1 MLRKFNF
8 QIIALLA
15 FMLVAPVNAVTPS
28 AQQIE
33 QFKSMPKAQQEAL
46 ARQMGIDLSD
56 LNLSGGSS
64 NNIQV
69 QSETQVNRYVDDDEI
84 AKRLAEQSA
93 NKDKTK
99 ELKPFGYDLFDS
111 STATASFAPPTNL
124 PVPAD
129 YILGPGDTIRVQL
142 FGKVSEQHSL
152 QVNNEGVIEVPDLGP
167 MNAAGLSYNEFKQQ
181 LTQRYSE
188 QVIGVTP
195 NISMGELRTIQVYMV
210 GEAYQPGAYTVS
222 ALSTITNALFSS
234 GGINDVGSLRHIE
247 LKRAG
252 KTVTEFDLYDLLVFG
267 DTSKDMRLQQGDVIF
282 IPIVKKLVS
291 VDGEVRRPAI
301 YEANDNDTMASMLNI
316 AGGLLPTAAA
326 KSLQVAR
333 STASDGFEVK
343 TVNMQD
349 RAERS
354 LKLSAGDFINVPAA
368 GNEFNNA
375 VVVMGAYATPGLTQ
389 WRPGLMLS
397 DLVNRNSLM
406 GTTDVDYALIM
417 RGAKFAR
424 QSDIIQFEPAKVLS
438 GETDVELNAFD
449 KVVFFNR
456 FTPIDPAVEEDR
468 KQKEFLSGLEN
479 TRFSSSQQN
488 STTGGYV
495 NNIPMQNGANGQ
507 TTSNSQNPQFENTL
521 RDQSTGN
528 NSRNIKGSDDND
540 NDADNKE
547 DNRANFLQE
556 LDLASFTEK
565 YLILE
570 KTKYLSR
577 EELLAPIIERL
588 QNEST
593 QSSPMKLVEI
603 TGQVKFPGVYPVQK
617 NANVRDL
624 ILAGGGLLESAYLQ
638 KAEISRTGLD
648 SDNALQIDHI
658 QIDLIDSMLGNNNIP
673 LQSKDTLNVLRTP
686 DWHEN
691 KKVELVGEVVFPG
704 VYQIKKGETLAQL
717 IERAGGLT
725 EEATVK
731 AVVFTREELKERER
745 ENLDKS
751 VENLRQQIAST
762 NLSGSQNVKT
772 IDYQEA
778 TLILDELLNVEPV
791 GRLVIDMPQIIAG
804 NPTAD
809 LSLKDGDKLF
819 VPNISS
825 SVSVVGEVFVPST
838 HMFKFGKTLKQ
849 YISNS
854 GGETDRADMGDVYI
868 VKADGSVTIPET
880 SFWFSSSE
888 TVLEPGDTIVVPRDV
903 TNYER
908 LGLWQTIT
916 QIAYQSAIALIAIGN
931 L

>member
-1 MLRKFNF
+1 MF
-8 QIIALLA
+8 
-15 FMLVAPVNAVTPS
+15 VAPVNAVTPS

-69 QSETQVNRYVDDDEI
+69 QPETQVNRYVDDNEI
-84 AKRLAEQSA
+84 AARLAAQSA
-93 NKDKTK
+93 NKNKTK

-301 YEANDNDTMASMLNI
+301 YEAKDSDTMASMLNI

-333 STASDGFEVK
+333 STASNGFEVK

-349 RAERS
+349 RAGRS
-354 LKLSAGDFINVPAA
+354 LKLAAGDFINVPAA
-368 GNEFNNA
+368 GSEFNNA

-406 GTTDVDYALIM
+406 GATDVDYALIM

-438 GETDVELNAFD
+438 GESDVELNAFD

-456 FTPIDPAVEEDR
+456 FTPVDPEDIER
-468 KQKEFLSGLEN
+468 GKEKQDLVQ
-479 TRFSSSQQN
+479 SSTSNRATSQQKQN
-488 STTGGYV
+488 TQYV

-507 TTSNSQNPQFENTL
+507 TTSNEQNPQFENTL
-521 RDQSTGN
+521 RDQSAGS
-528 NSRNIKGSDDND
+528 NSRNNKDND
-540 NDADNKE
+540 DDENKK

-588 QNEST
+588 QNESS

-603 TGQVKFPGVYPVQK
+603 TGQVKFPGVYPVKK

-648 SDNALQIDHI
+648 EDNALRIEHI
-658 QIDLIDSMLGNNNIP
+658 QIDLIDSMLGNSNIA

-704 VYQIKKGETLAQL
+704 IYQIKKGETLAQL
-717 IERAGGLT
+717 VERAGGFT

-731 AVVFTREELKERER
+731 AVIFTREELKQRER

-762 NLSGSQNVKT
+762 NLSGSQNVKS

-778 TLILDELLNVEPV
+778 KLILDELLDVEPV

-838 HMFKFGKTLKQ
+838 HMFKYGKTLEQ
-849 YISNS
+849 YIANS
-854 GGETDRADMGDVYI
+854 GGENDRADMGDVYI
-868 VKADGSVTIPET
+868 VKADGSVTIPES
-880 SFWFSSSE
+880 SFWFSSKE

>member
-1 MLRKFNF
+1 MF
-8 QIIALLA
+8 
-15 FMLVAPVNAVTPS
+15 VAPVNAVTPS

-56 LNLSGGSS
+56 LNLSGGSNS
-64 NNIQV
+64 SVEV
-69 QSETQVNRYVDDDEI
+69 QPESQVNRYVDDNEI
-84 AKRLAEQSA
+84 AARLAEQSA

-301 YEANDNDTMASMLNI
+301 YEAKNNDTMASMLNI

-349 RAERS
+349 RAGRS
-354 LKLSAGDFINVPAA
+354 LKLAAGDFINVPAA

-456 FTPIDPAVEEDR
+456 FTPVDPEESD
-468 KQKEFLSGLEN
+468 KQGEKKGNDSKRATN
-479 TRFSSSQQN
+479 QQKQG
-488 STTGGYV
+488 TQYV
-495 NNIPMQNGANGQ
+495 NNIPMQSGANGQ
-507 TTSNSQNPQFENTL
+507 ATSNTQNPQFENTL
-521 RDQSTGN
+521 RDQSAAS
-528 NSRNIKGSDDND
+528 NSRNNKGTMDDEN
-540 NDADNKE
+540 NE
-547 DNRANFLQE
+547 DSKANFLQE

-617 NANVRDL
+617 NATVRDL

-638 KAEISRTGLD
+638 KAEISRTSLD
-648 SDNALQIDHI
+648 SSNALRIEHI
-658 QIDLIDSMLGNNNIP
+658 QIDLIDSMLGNNNIA

-731 AVVFTREELKERER
+731 AVVFTREELKQRER

-778 TLILDELLNVEPV
+778 KLILDELLQVEPV

-838 HMFKFGKTLKQ
+838 HMFKYGKTLEQ
-849 YISNS
+849 YVANS

-880 SFWFSSSE
+880 SFWFSSNE

-916 QIAYQSAIALIAIGN
+916 QIAYQSAVALIAIGN

>member
-1 MLRKFNF
+1 M
-8 QIIALLA
+8 
-15 FMLVAPVNAVTPS
+15 
-28 AQQIE
+28 
-33 QFKSMPKAQQEAL
+33 
-46 ARQMGIDLSD
+46 
-56 LNLSGGSS
+56 
-64 NNIQV
+64 
-69 QSETQVNRYVDDDEI
+69 
-84 AKRLAEQSA
+84 
-93 NKDKTK
+93 
-99 ELKPFGYDLFDS
+99 
-111 STATASFAPPTNL
+111 
-124 PVPAD
+124 
-129 YILGPGDTIRVQL
+129 
-142 FGKVSEQHSL
+142 SEQHSL

-301 YEANDNDTMASMLNI
+301 YEAKDNDTMASMLNI

-349 RAERS
+349 RAGRS
-354 LKLSAGDFINVPAA
+354 LKLAAGDFINVPAA

-456 FTPIDPAVEEDR
+456 FTPVDPEESD
-468 KQKEFLSGLEN
+468 KQGEKKGNDSKRATN
-479 TRFSSSQQN
+479 QQKQG
-488 STTGGYV
+488 TQYV
-495 NNIPMQNGANGQ
+495 NNIPMQSGANGQ
-507 TTSNSQNPQFENTL
+507 ATSNTQNPQFENTL
-521 RDQSTGN
+521 RDQSAAS
-528 NSRNIKGSDDND
+528 NSRNNKGTMDDEN
-540 NDADNKE
+540 NEDNK
-547 DNRANFLQE
+547 ANFLQE

-617 NANVRDL
+617 NATVRDL

-638 KAEISRTGLD
+638 KAEISRTSLD
-648 SDNALQIDHI
+648 SSNALRIEHI
-658 QIDLIDSMLGNNNIP
+658 QIDLIDSMLGNSNIA

-731 AVVFTREELKERER
+731 AVVFTREELKQRER

-778 TLILDELLNVEPV
+778 KLILDELLLVEPV

-838 HMFKFGKTLKQ
+838 HMFKYGKTLEQ
-849 YISNS
+849 YIANS

>member
-1 MLRKFNF
+1 MF
-8 QIIALLA
+8 
-15 FMLVAPVNAVTPS
+15 VAPVNAVTPS

-56 LNLSGGSS
+56 LNLSGGSNS
-64 NNIQV
+64 SVEV
-69 QSETQVNRYVDDDEI
+69 QPESQVNRYVDDNEI
-84 AKRLAEQSA
+84 AARLAEQSA
-93 NKDKTK
+93 NKNKTK

-301 YEANDNDTMASMLNI
+301 YEAKNNDTMASMLNI

-349 RAERS
+349 RAGRS
-354 LKLSAGDFINVPAA
+354 LKLAAGDFINVPAA
-368 GNEFNNA
+368 GTEFNNA

-456 FTPIDPAVEEDR
+456 FTPIDPEESD
-468 KQKEFLSGLEN
+468 KQGEKKGNDSKRATN
-479 TRFSSSQQN
+479 QQKQG
-488 STTGGYV
+488 TQYV
-495 NNIPMQNGANGQ
+495 NNIPMQSGANGQ
-507 TTSNSQNPQFENTL
+507 VTSNTQNPQFENTL
-521 RDQSTGN
+521 RDQSAAS
-528 NSRNIKGSDDND
+528 NSRNNKGTMDDEN
-540 NDADNKE
+540 NEDNK
-547 DNRANFLQE
+547 ANLLQE

-617 NANVRDL
+617 NATVRDL

-638 KAEISRTGLD
+638 KAEISRTSLD
-648 SDNALQIDHI
+648 SSNALRIEHI
-658 QIDLIDSMLGNNNIP
+658 QIDLIDSMLGNSNIA

-731 AVVFTREELKERER
+731 AVVFTREELKQRER

-778 TLILDELLNVEPV
+778 KLILDELLQVEPV

-838 HMFKFGKTLKQ
+838 HMFKYGKTLEQ
-849 YISNS
+849 YVANS

-880 SFWFSSSE
+880 SFWFSSNE

-916 QIAYQSAIALIAIGN
+916 QIAYQSAVALIAIGN

>member
-1 MLRKFNF
+1 MF
-8 QIIALLA
+8 
-15 FMLVAPVNAVTPS
+15 VAPVNAVTPS

-56 LNLSGGSS
+56 LNLSGGSNS
-64 NNIQV
+64 SVEV
-69 QSETQVNRYVDDDEI
+69 QPESQVNRYVDDNEI
-84 AKRLAEQSA
+84 AARLAEQSA
-93 NKDKTK
+93 NKNKTK

-301 YEANDNDTMASMLNI
+301 YEAKNNDTMASMLNI

-349 RAERS
+349 RAGRS
-354 LKLSAGDFINVPAA
+354 LKLAAGDFINVPAA
-368 GNEFNNA
+368 GTEFNNA

-456 FTPIDPAVEEDR
+456 FTPVDPEESD
-468 KQKEFLSGLEN
+468 KQGEKKGNDSKRATN
-479 TRFSSSQQN
+479 QQKQG
-488 STTGGYV
+488 TQYV
-495 NNIPMQNGANGQ
+495 NNIPMQSGANGQ
-507 TTSNSQNPQFENTL
+507 VTSNTQNPQFENTL
-521 RDQSTGN
+521 RDQSAAS
-528 NSRNIKGSDDND
+528 NSRNNKGTMDDEN
-540 NDADNKE
+540 NEDNK
-547 DNRANFLQE
+547 ANFLQE

-617 NANVRDL
+617 NATVRDL

-638 KAEISRTGLD
+638 KAEISRTSLD
-648 SDNALQIDHI
+648 SSNALRIEHI
-658 QIDLIDSMLGNNNIP
+658 QIDLIDSMLGNNNIA

-731 AVVFTREELKERER
+731 AVVFTREELKQRER

-778 TLILDELLNVEPV
+778 KLILDELLQVEPV

-838 HMFKFGKTLKQ
+838 HMFKYGKTLEQ
-849 YISNS
+849 YVANS

-880 SFWFSSSE
+880 SFWFSSNE

>member
-15 FMLVAPVNAVTPS
+15 FIFVAQVNAVTPS

-69 QSETQVNRYVDDDEI
+69 QPETQVNRYVDDGEI
-84 AKRLAEQSA
+84 AARLAQQSA
-93 NKDKTK
+93 NENKSK

-111 STATASFAPPTNL
+111 AAASFAPPSNL

-129 YILGPGDTIRVQL
+129 YILGPGDSIRVQL
-142 FGKVSEQHSL
+142 FGKVSEQYEL

-167 MNAAGLSYNEFKQQ
+167 MNAAGLSYNEFKKQ
-181 LTQRYSE
+181 LTERYTE

-195 NISMGELRTIQVYMV
+195 NISMGELRTIQIYMV

-222 ALSTITNALFSS
+222 ALSTITNALFAS
-234 GGINDVGSLRHIE
+234 GGVNNVGSLRHIQ

-267 DTSKDMRLQQGDVIF
+267 DTNKDMRLQQGDVIF
-282 IPIVKKLVS
+282 IPIVKKLIS
-291 VDGEVRRPAI
+291 VDGNVRRPAI
-301 YEANDNDTMASMLNI
+301 YEALDNDTMAIILNI

-326 KSLQVAR
+326 NSLQVAR
-333 STASDGFEVK
+333 SNAGEGFQVR
-343 TVNMQD
+343 TVDMHGKEG
-349 RAERS
+349 RAF
-354 LKLSAGDFINVPAA
+354 KLVAGDFINVPAT

-389 WRPGLMLS
+389 WRPGLTLA
-397 DLVNRNSLM
+397 DLVDRNSLL
-406 GTTDVDYALIM
+406 GSTDVDYALIM
-417 RGAKFAR
+417 RGAKFSR
-424 QSDIIQFEPAKVLS
+424 QSEIVQFEPAKVLS
-438 GETDVELNAFD
+438 GEYNAVLNAFD
-449 KVVFFNR
+449 KVIFFNR
-456 FTPIDPAVEEDR
+456 FTPVNPVSEEE
-468 KQKEFLSGLEN
+468 KKNKEFQERLN
-479 TRFSSSQQN
+479 NARFNANQQEQN
-488 STTGGYV
+488 VNYA
-495 NNIPMQNGANGQ
+495 NNIPVQSAAGDNNQNAQFQ
-507 TTSNSQNPQFENTL
+507 TTL
-521 RDQSTGN
+521 RDQTGSS
-528 NSRNIKGSDDND
+528 NSRKSTNKNGAENDEEQNKDN
-540 NDADNKE
+540 
-547 DNRANFLQE
+547 NFLQA
-556 LDLASFTEK
+556 LDLASFTDK

-577 EELLAPIIERL
+577 EELLAPIVERL
-588 QNEST
+588 QNESS
-593 QSSPMKLVEI
+593 QSSPLKLVEI
-603 TGQVKFPGVYPVQK
+603 TGQVKFPGVYPAQK

-638 KAEISRTGLD
+638 KAEISRTSLD
-648 SDNALQIDHI
+648 NDKALSIEHI
-658 QIDLIDSMLGNNNIP
+658 TIDLIDSMLGNNNIA

-717 IERAGGLT
+717 VERAGGFT

-731 AVVFTREELKERER
+731 AVIFTREELKERER

-778 TLILDELLNVEPV
+778 KLILDELLEVEPV

-825 SVSVVGEVFVPST
+825 AVSVVGEIFVPST
-838 HMFKFGKTLKQ
+838 HIFKYGKTLKQ
-849 YISNS
+849 YIANS
-854 GGETDRADMGDVYI
+854 GGETDRADMGDIYI
-868 VKADGSVTIPET
+868 VKADGSVTIPST
-880 SFWFSSSE
+880 SFWFSSEE

>member
-1 MLRKFNF
+1 MF
-8 QIIALLA
+8 
-15 FMLVAPVNAVTPS
+15 VAPVNAVTPS

-56 LNLSGGSS
+56 LNLSGGSNS
-64 NNIQV
+64 SVEV
-69 QSETQVNRYVDDDEI
+69 QPESQVNRYVDDNEI
-84 AKRLAEQSA
+84 AARLAEQSA
-93 NKDKTK
+93 NKNKTK

-301 YEANDNDTMASMLNI
+301 YEAKNNDTMASMLNI

-349 RAERS
+349 RAGRS
-354 LKLSAGDFINVPAA
+354 LKLAAGDFINVPAA
-368 GNEFNNA
+368 GTEFNNA

-456 FTPIDPAVEEDR
+456 FTPIDPEESD
-468 KQKEFLSGLEN
+468 KQGEKKGNDSKRATN
-479 TRFSSSQQN
+479 QQKQG
-488 STTGGYV
+488 TQYV
-495 NNIPMQNGANGQ
+495 NNIPMQSGANGQ
-507 TTSNSQNPQFENTL
+507 VTSNTQNPQFENTL
-521 RDQSTGN
+521 RDQSAAS
-528 NSRNIKGSDDND
+528 NSRNNKGTMDDKN
-540 NDADNKE
+540 NEDNK
-547 DNRANFLQE
+547 ANLLQE

-617 NANVRDL
+617 NATVRDL

-638 KAEISRTGLD
+638 KAEISRTSLD
-648 SDNALQIDHI
+648 SSNALRIEHI
-658 QIDLIDSMLGNNNIP
+658 QIDLIDSMLGNSNIA

-731 AVVFTREELKERER
+731 AVVFTREELKQRER

-778 TLILDELLNVEPV
+778 KLILDELLQVEPV

-838 HMFKFGKTLKQ
+838 HMFKYGKTLEQ
-849 YISNS
+849 YIANS

-888 TVLEPGDTIVVPRDV
+888 TALEPGDTIVVPRDV

-908 LGLWQTIT
+908 LGLWQTVTSIV
-916 QIAYQSAIALIAIGN
+916 YQSAIALIAIGN

>member
-1 MLRKFNF
+1 MF
-8 QIIALLA
+8 
-15 FMLVAPVNAVTPS
+15 VAPVNAVTPS

-56 LNLSGGSS
+56 LNLSGGSNS
-64 NNIQV
+64 SVEV
-69 QSETQVNRYVDDDEI
+69 QPESQVNRYVDDNEI
-84 AKRLAEQSA
+84 AARLAEQSA
-93 NKDKTK
+93 NKDKTE

-301 YEANDNDTMASMLNI
+301 YEAKNNDTMASMLNI

-349 RAERS
+349 RAGRS

-456 FTPIDPAVEEDR
+456 FTPVDPEESD
-468 KQKEFLSGLEN
+468 KQSEKKGNDSKRATN
-479 TRFSSSQQN
+479 QQKQG
-488 STTGGYV
+488 TQYV
-495 NNIPMQNGANGQ
+495 NNIPMQSGANGQ
-507 TTSNSQNPQFENTL
+507 ATSNTQNPQFENTL
-521 RDQSTGN
+521 RDQSAAS
-528 NSRNIKGSDDND
+528 NSRNNKGTMDDEN
-540 NDADNKE
+540 NEDNK
-547 DNRANFLQE
+547 ANFLQE

-617 NANVRDL
+617 NATVRDL

-638 KAEISRTGLD
+638 KAEISRTSLD
-648 SDNALQIDHI
+648 SSNALRIEHI
-658 QIDLIDSMLGNNNIP
+658 QIDLIDSMLGNSNIA

-731 AVVFTREELKERER
+731 AVVFTREELKQRER

-778 TLILDELLNVEPV
+778 KLILDELLQVEPV

-838 HMFKFGKTLKQ
+838 HMFKYGKTLEQ
-849 YISNS
+849 YVANS

>member
-1 MLRKFNF
+1 M
-8 QIIALLA
+8 
-15 FMLVAPVNAVTPS
+15 
-28 AQQIE
+28 
-33 QFKSMPKAQQEAL
+33 
-46 ARQMGIDLSD
+46 
-56 LNLSGGSS
+56 
-64 NNIQV
+64 
-69 QSETQVNRYVDDDEI
+69 
-84 AKRLAEQSA
+84 
-93 NKDKTK
+93 
-99 ELKPFGYDLFDS
+99 
-111 STATASFAPPTNL
+111 
-124 PVPAD
+124 
-129 YILGPGDTIRVQL
+129 
-142 FGKVSEQHSL
+142 
-152 QVNNEGVIEVPDLGP
+152 
-167 MNAAGLSYNEFKQQ
+167 
-181 LTQRYSE
+181 
-188 QVIGVTP
+188 
-195 NISMGELRTIQVYMV
+195 
-210 GEAYQPGAYTVS
+210 
-222 ALSTITNALFSS
+222 
-234 GGINDVGSLRHIE
+234 
-247 LKRAG
+247 
-252 KTVTEFDLYDLLVFG
+252 
-267 DTSKDMRLQQGDVIF
+267 IF

-301 YEANDNDTMASMLNI
+301 YEAKNNDTMASMLNI

-349 RAERS
+349 RAGRS

-456 FTPIDPAVEEDR
+456 FTPVDPEESD
-468 KQKEFLSGLEN
+468 KQGEKKGNDSKRATN
-479 TRFSSSQQN
+479 QQKQD
-488 STTGGYV
+488 TQYV

-507 TTSNSQNPQFENTL
+507 VTSNTQNPQFENTL
-521 RDQSTGN
+521 RDQSAAS
-528 NSRNIKGSDDND
+528 NSRNNKGTMDDEN
-540 NDADNKE
+540 NEDNK
-547 DNRANFLQE
+547 ANLLQE

-617 NANVRDL
+617 NATVRDL

-638 KAEISRTGLD
+638 KAEISRTSLD
-648 SDNALQIDHI
+648 SSNALRIEHI
-658 QIDLIDSMLGNNNIP
+658 QIDLIDSMLGNSNIA

-731 AVVFTREELKERER
+731 AVVFTREELKQRER

-778 TLILDELLNVEPV
+778 KLILDELLQVEPV

-838 HMFKFGKTLKQ
+838 HMFKYGKTLEQ
-849 YISNS
+849 YIANS
-854 GGETDRADMGDVYI
+854 GGENDRADMGDVYI
-868 VKADGSVTIPET
+868 VKADGSVTIPES

>member
-1 MLRKFNF
+1 MLRTFNF

-15 FMLVAPVNAVTPS
+15 FMFVAPVNAVTPS

-56 LNLSGGSS
+56 LNLSGGSNS
-64 NNIQV
+64 SVEV
-69 QSETQVNRYVDDDEI
+69 QPESQVNRYVDDNEI
-84 AKRLAEQSA
+84 AARLAEQSA

-301 YEANDNDTMASMLNI
+301 YEAKNNDTMASMLNI

-349 RAERS
+349 RAGRS

-456 FTPIDPAVEEDR
+456 FTPVDPEESD
-468 KQKEFLSGLEN
+468 KQGEKKGNDSKRATN
-479 TRFSSSQQN
+479 QQKQD
-488 STTGGYV
+488 TQYV

-507 TTSNSQNPQFENTL
+507 VTSNTQNPQFENTL
-521 RDQSTGN
+521 RDQSAAS
-528 NSRNIKGSDDND
+528 NSRNNKGTMDDEN
-540 NDADNKE
+540 NEDNK
-547 DNRANFLQE
+547 ANLLQE

-617 NANVRDL
+617 NATVRDL

-638 KAEISRTGLD
+638 KAEISRTSLD
-648 SDNALQIDHI
+648 SSNALRIEHI
-658 QIDLIDSMLGNNNIP
+658 QIDLIDSMLGNSNIA

-731 AVVFTREELKERER
+731 AVVFTREELKQRER

-778 TLILDELLNVEPV
+778 KLILDELLQVEPV

-838 HMFKFGKTLKQ
+838 HMFKYGKTLEQ
-849 YISNS
+849 Y
-854 GGETDRADMGDVYI
+854 
-868 VKADGSVTIPET
+868 
-880 SFWFSSSE
+880 
-888 TVLEPGDTIVVPRDV
+888 
-903 TNYER
+903 
-908 LGLWQTIT
+908 
-916 QIAYQSAIALIAIGN
+916 
-931 L
+931 

>member
-1 MLRKFNF
+1 MLRKLKLQVF
-8 QIIALLA
+8 ASLA
-15 FMLVAPVNAVTPS
+15 FMLIAPVNAVTPS

-56 LNLSGGSS
+56 LNLSGGNSS
-64 NNIQV
+64 NVQV
-69 QSETQVNRYVDDDEI
+69 QSETQVNRYVDEDEI
-84 AKRLAEQSA
+84 AARLAEQSA
-93 NKDKTK
+93 NKDKSK
-99 ELKPFGYDLFDS
+99 ELKPFGYDLFKS
-111 STATASFAPPTNL
+111 STASFAPPSNL

-129 YILGPGDTIRVQL
+129 YILGPGDSIRVQL
-142 FGKVSEQHSL
+142 FGKVSEQHEL

-167 MNAAGLSYNEFKQQ
+167 MNAAGLSYNEFKKQ
-181 LTQRYSE
+181 LTERYSE

-222 ALSTITNALFSS
+222 ALSTITNALFAS
-234 GGINDVGSLRHIE
+234 GGVNDVGSLRHIQ

-267 DTSKDMRLQQGDVIF
+267 DTNKDMRLQQGDVIF

-291 VDGEVRRPAI
+291 VDGNVRRPAI
-301 YEANDNDTMASMLNI
+301 YEAKNNDTMASMLNI

-326 KSLQVAR
+326 SSLQVAR
-333 STASDGFEVK
+333 STPADGFQVK
-343 TVNMQD
+343 TVNMRDNQG
-349 RAERS
+349 RS
-354 LKLSAGDFINVPAA
+354 FKLEAGDFINVPAA
-368 GNEFNNA
+368 GNEFSNA
-375 VVVMGAYATPGLTQ
+375 VVIMGAYATPGLTQ
-389 WRPGLMLS
+389 WRSGLTLA
-397 DLVNRNSLM
+397 DLVNRNSLL

-417 RGAKFAR
+417 RGAKFSR
-424 QSDIIQFEPAKVLS
+424 QSEIVQFEPAKVLS
-438 GETDVELNAFD
+438 GEYNAALNAFD

-456 FTPIDPAVEEDR
+456 FTPVNPDAEEE
-468 KQKEFLSGLEN
+468 KKNKERLNNS
-479 TRFSSSQQN
+479 RFNVNQQEQN
-488 STTGGYV
+488 VNYV
-495 NNIPMQNGANGQ
+495 NNIPVQSGASNQQGSNGQ
-507 TTSNSQNPQFENTL
+507 NAQFKTTL
-521 RDQSTGN
+521 RDQANSSSSRKSTNKNGAEEDEDRSN
-528 NSRNIKGSDDND
+528 NV
-540 NDADNKE
+540 
-547 DNRANFLQE
+547 LQE
-556 LDLASFTEK
+556 LDLASFTDK
-565 YLILE
+565 YLILQ
-570 KTKYLSR
+570 KTKYFSR

-588 QNEST
+588 EEEST
-593 QSSPMKLVEI
+593 QSSPLKLVEI

-638 KAEISRTGLD
+638 QAEISRTGLD
-648 SDNALQIDHI
+648 GDNALRIEHI
-658 QIDLIDSMLGNNNIP
+658 QIDLIDSMLGNNNIA

-691 KKVELVGEVVFPG
+691 KKVELLGEVVFPG
-704 VYQIKKGETLAQL
+704 TYQIKKGETLAQL
-717 IERAGGLT
+717 IKRAGGFT
-725 EEATVK
+725 DEATVK
-731 AVVFTREELKERER
+731 AVIFTREELKEREK

-778 TLILDELLNVEPV
+778 KLILDELLEAEPV

-838 HMFKFGKTLKQ
+838 HMFKYGKTLEQ
-849 YISNS
+849 YIANS
-854 GGETDRADMGDVYI
+854 GGENDRADMDDVYV
-868 VKADGSVTIPET
+868 VKADGSVTIPAS
-880 SFWFSSSE
+880 SFWFSSEE
-888 TVLEPGDTIVVPRDV
+888 TLLEPGDTIVVPRDV

>member
-1 MLRKFNF
+1 MF
-8 QIIALLA
+8 
-15 FMLVAPVNAVTPS
+15 VAPVNAVTPS

-56 LNLSGGSS
+56 LNLSGGSNS
-64 NNIQV
+64 SVEV
-69 QSETQVNRYVDDDEI
+69 QPESQVNRYVDDNEI
-84 AKRLAEQSA
+84 AARLAEQSA
-93 NKDKTK
+93 NKDKTE

-301 YEANDNDTMASMLNI
+301 YEAKNNDTMASMLNI

-349 RAERS
+349 RAGRS

-438 GETDVELNAFD
+438 GETDVELKAFD

-456 FTPIDPAVEEDR
+456 FTPVDPEESD
-468 KQKEFLSGLEN
+468 KQSEKKGNDSKRATN
-479 TRFSSSQQN
+479 QQKQG
-488 STTGGYV
+488 TQYV
-495 NNIPMQNGANGQ
+495 NNIPMQSGANGQ
-507 TTSNSQNPQFENTL
+507 ATSNTQNPQFENTL
-521 RDQSTGN
+521 RDQSAAS
-528 NSRNIKGSDDND
+528 NSRNNKGTMDDEN
-540 NDADNKE
+540 NEDNK
-547 DNRANFLQE
+547 ANFLQE

-617 NANVRDL
+617 NATVRDL

-638 KAEISRTGLD
+638 KAEISRTSLD
-648 SDNALQIDHI
+648 SSNALRIEHI
-658 QIDLIDSMLGNNNIP
+658 QIDLIDSMLGNSNIA

-731 AVVFTREELKERER
+731 AVVFTREELKQRER

-778 TLILDELLNVEPV
+778 KLILDELLQVEPV

-838 HMFKFGKTLKQ
+838 HMFKYGKTLEQ
-849 YISNS
+849 YVANS

>member
-1 MLRKFNF
+1 MF
-8 QIIALLA
+8 
-15 FMLVAPVNAVTPS
+15 VAPVNAVTPS

-56 LNLSGGSS
+56 LNLSGGSNS
-64 NNIQV
+64 GVEV
-69 QSETQVNRYVDDDEI
+69 QPESQVNRYVDDNEI
-84 AKRLAEQSA
+84 AARLAEQSA
-93 NKDKTK
+93 NKNKTK

-301 YEANDNDTMASMLNI
+301 YEAKDNDTMASMLNI

-349 RAERS
+349 RAGRS
-354 LKLSAGDFINVPAA
+354 LKLAAGDFINVPAA

-456 FTPIDPAVEEDR
+456 FTPVDPEESD
-468 KQKEFLSGLEN
+468 KQGEKKGNDSKRATN
-479 TRFSSSQQN
+479 QQKQG
-488 STTGGYV
+488 TQYV
-495 NNIPMQNGANGQ
+495 NNIPMQNGVNGQ
-507 TTSNSQNPQFENTL
+507 VTSNTQNPQFENTL
-521 RDQSTGN
+521 RDQSAAS
-528 NSRNIKGSDDND
+528 NSRNNKGTMDDEN
-540 NDADNKE
+540 NEDNK
-547 DNRANFLQE
+547 ANLLQE

-617 NANVRDL
+617 NATVRDL

-638 KAEISRTGLD
+638 KAEISRTSLD
-648 SDNALQIDHI
+648 SSNALRIEHI
-658 QIDLIDSMLGNNNIP
+658 QIDLIDSMLGNSNIA

-725 EEATVK
+725 AEATVK
-731 AVVFTREELKERER
+731 AVVFTREELKQRER

-778 TLILDELLNVEPV
+778 KLILDELLQVEPV

-838 HMFKFGKTLKQ
+838 HMFKYGKTLEQ
-849 YISNS
+849 YIANS

-888 TVLEPGDTIVVPRDV
+888 TELEPGDTIVVPRDV

-916 QIAYQSAIALIAIGN
+916 QIAYQSAVALIAIGN